1 MNSQAECITWEETED
16 SAGSEVPERVA
27 LLTPYL
33 VGHLT
38 ADTES
43 MEPRGLF
50 ESSHLTAEILAN
62 LLFLSMP

>member
-1 MNSQAECITWEETED
+1 M
-16 SAGSEVPERVA
+16 PERVA